1 MAVKSFKWS
10 DGTDFTIT
18 YDPVEGLST
27 IVVNTS
33 ELKADSSIKQRTA
46 VIELEM
52 VDDASKVARI
62 ALTQERSSSVVLL
75 FLIDGV
81 ADFEVET
88 EEETKNIPLSAVA
101 TKQGTGTEG
110 NTDYIMTASNY
121 GGSFTITT
129 DSALGSMVSIEAMGD
144 QVYAVV
150 AKNEEGLTGT
160 TVLTCKFDDPSV
172 GTAEASATLELIRG
186 RYVKQKVLRMT
197 LSETTIKADA
207 TSGTYVVLA
216 YKQYSDNTEE
226 LDTDVAPN
234 GDVTQLANVTEVSDV
249 DWFSIPSKG
258 VWDATK
264 NESTTLDRSVE
275 LVARLED
282 YVDATASLTQEKLAQ
297 DEYSDPTVEFSYATM
312 TWEGGLV
319 TPNVI
324 VRQHVKRADGTEEDL
339 SSSFVEGGNLE
350 YTVSGF
356 SRVSGFSINPDAMTG
371 ALDWSKNNSDTEDRE
386 VEIRLIVV
394 ANNKTGTGTATAMQS
409 KVTDVRYEAPYGLAV
424 NLLDKVPA
432 KGGTITLDA
441 YKSFE
446 PTGTFNQVKIVGES
460 REILTLTIADI
471 SQRDCEPKDFYGEPM
486 GYTIYDVGRPVGE
499 VTFKYMANGQW
510 GETTL
515 TVQQEPNKVERIE
528 YRNLDILEFSY
539 SSLYSFAGE
548 IAPTLTIQAERARIW
563 TSGSESVDTF
573 TASWHS
579 EDLIT
584 NSKWV
589 LDSSVI
595 GGDVTPNYDFTDYIL
610 PLVFVEVV
618 DVDGLS
624 MREDGRV
631 IWEANNTESARSGRI
646 KVTVQVGAEEYH
658 PNISNTVTATAEAEA
673 VQQNFK
679 VQLFGYLRYH
689 SQIDSTAIRIG
700 SSMFCVLPVGTSDT
714 EPVKVNIPYSDIE
727 IMSSQWTGDIASSSV
742 AFVSI
747 PFPEKPIEWA
757 SYWGSFNMLTTDYQ
771 ETGTDYYARV
781 SFSFFKSKNG
791 DGDIKDAT
799 WVADSKLSDLAE
811 GKIIGNAM
819 QSDWM
824 RTKMPI
830 VEPNSA
836 VETSF
841 SIVDP
846 DNPPTS
852 AEDTSKLVCDIIRMN
867 VELFDNEAGQQQD
880 TYYRPTITLEYD
892 EAPWE
897 GGTVDPRFKVFQKVT
912 YGATSETKT
921 LELQPYQY
929 EVLSWYLDPNSK
941 GVTLDTNPSSP
952 TQGRL
957 TWSENTESARH
968 ASVTV
973 RVRANWQISEDSTT
987 SGGTGVDADSSVG
1000 TNNLLGAKSIVA
1012 IQKVYAGTTYGD
1024 PYGLELS
1031 APDIPASGGD
1041 VTSSMITLSGVIYQD
1056 KSTGYPA
1063 VVTTEEFSVSDITS
1077 TRWSP
1082 TFIHGDNLKAGIFPR
1097 QRKGY
1102 MTCYYTV
1109 NGKEGSS
1116 EVAIYQEENEQ
1127 FMSGYYN
1134 HSIDTFAYPV
1144 LSAIAGTAVVDLV
1157 VSFNRKITYTSGFEY
1172 AEETFTATFNRRQ
1185 DSWSWVVDSD
1195 YNKNAPTTAIS
1206 SVRFAY
1212 DGTHTTGATLS
1223 ETIGSVQWV
1232 ANNTKADREVSI
1244 EATVKFA
1251 DGTTLRGTADSVQ
1264 TDFSMTVPSFFEIR
1278 YGGTTA
1284 TQIGAGMFGIM
1295 TEQGGSTNPLIFN
1308 VPITRTELGSNHTAS
1323 GVSTPNTFSVPYPL
1337 KENSFMYFGGGRPNT
1352 YGYVDA
1358 YPTSITYAARLTWI
1372 FYSGTQANG
1381 TELARAS
1388 MNQLADGVA
1397 VNNYSAYPY
1406 TTSASSQKLMF
1417 TNSSGSTNKTFA
1429 FAYTDSDGELVPN
1442 VGSIKLLVEVYDAV
1456 VIPDTYSAPLIAFS
1470 YTQAAIGGA
1479 TITPKISSITQYRYP
1494 QGDTSNGELL
1504 NLLNTS
1510 GYSLSYSRQS
1520 GSTAPTIN
1528 SSTGA
1533 ITWPKN
1539 TGAPRE
1545 VVVRAKLTANGVT
1558 NNDTTRNIATS
1569 AQVGSEYGTP
1579 TGLKLSVANLPA
1591 GGGTRYASE
1600 VVLSGTISQT
1610 LKQGSTTTTLSLSA
1624 SDIESKT
1631 WSVSSLKANSLGTT
1645 TTNSLKTVGT
1655 FKLTYVVNG
1664 VEGTASVTLYQD
1676 INELTLGSYY
1686 NNKVVSFS
1694 YPDKSALAGNVYPDS
1709 LVLSFN
1715 RQGTYTSGA
1724 NAPLETWRATWLG
1737 YNTTTQ
1743 VNEWEWDITS
1753 WYNTQEPTSAIG
1765 TMKFTTVG
1773 SANGSEIFNTSG
1785 RLYWSANSTGADRS
1799 RGVLLTVSLNGTSVT
1814 STTYP
1819 KQLAYAMTLPIYY
1832 QVTSTSAYATSS
1844 AGQVGSSLFML
1855 LPEQGSAAEPLSVA
1869 TPITKAYN
1877 IGKAVALSQPSAFV
1891 VNYPTKANS
1900 YMCYGKGMVEVSPL
1914 GHDYAVDV
1922 TWIFL
1927 KGSTNG
1933 TGGTEVARAKASL
1946 LPANSTIAYDST
1958 KQLKFTNSN
1967 GSTNKTFAFSDS
1979 NGNALVDTIKVLV
1992 NVVDVVV
1999 APNTYAAPKA
2009 TGSYASATTP
2019 VSVSG
2024 GTDAFTLKTL
2034 TQVVTYG
2041 DGSGTS
2047 TLNLLQSAN
2056 ASMWSKTF
2064 SKQSGSGTVNASDGT
2079 VTWSANTGDARS
2091 TVVRLTINANGVPAT
2106 FDFES
2111 KQAGVVDT
2119 SKTITLKTYAIASTS
2134 DSSSLYYYNTTIGAN
2149 GSVSISAVGSSTA
2162 NPVVINASLTER
2174 TAVSDGTVDNA
2185 SSGVVSSS
2193 ALSVKLDKPEAL
2205 VSSVVLNGSV
2215 IVKDS
2220 SGNYVDSYTMQMQV
2234 VFRKGT
2240 TIVSESA
2247 WTAYGVTAYNTT
2259 VAMGT
2264 SFRFFN
2270 TGSST
2275 ANVDNV
2281 LLRFRVK

>member
-27 IVVNTS
+27 VVINTS

-81 ADFEVET
+81 TDFEVET
-88 EEETKNIPLSAVA
+88 EEEAKNIPLSAVA

-129 DSALGSMVSIEAMGD
+129 DSALGSMVSIEAVGD

-160 TVLTCKFDDPSV
+160 TVLTCKFADPSV

-216 YKQYSDNTEE
+216 YKQYSDDTEE

-258 VWDATK
+258 VWEATE

-275 LVARLED
+275 LVARLEG
-282 YVDATASLTQEKLAQ
+282 YEDATASLTQEKLAQ
-297 DEYSDPTVEFSYATM
+297 DEYSDPTVEFSYAPM

-356 SRVSGFSINPDAMTG
+356 SRVSGFSINPDTMTG
-371 ALDWSKNNSDTEDRE
+371 AIDWSKNDSDTEDRE
-386 VEIRLIVV
+386 VEIRLVVV
-394 ANNKTGTGTATAMQS
+394 ANNKTGTGTATAVQS

-460 REILTLTIADI
+460 REVLTLTVADI
-471 SQRDCEPKDFYGEPM
+471 SQRDCEPKDFYGESM
-486 GYTIYDVGRPVGE
+486 GYTIYDAGRSVGE

-510 GETTL
+510 GETVL
-515 TVQQEPNKVERIE
+515 TVLQEPNKVERIE
-528 YRNLDILEFSY
+528 YRNLEILEFSY

-548 IAPTLTIQAERARIW
+548 IAPTLTIQAERVCLW

-595 GGDVTPNYDFTDYIL
+595 GGNATPNYDFTDYIL
-610 PLVFVEVV
+610 PLVFVEVEG
-618 DVDGLS
+618 VDGLS

-714 EPVKVNIPYSDIE
+714 EPVKVNIPYGDIE
-727 IMSSQWTGDIASSSV
+727 IMSSQWTDDIASSSV

-771 ETGTDYYARV
+771 ETGIDYYARV

-799 WVADSKLSDLAE
+799 WIADSKLSDLAE

-852 AEDTSKLVCDIIRMN
+852 AADTSKLVCDIIRMN
-867 VELFDNEAGQQQD
+867 VELFDNEEVQQQD

-912 YGATSETKT
+912 YGATAETVT

-941 GVTLDTNPSSP
+941 GVTLDTNTSSP

-957 TWSENTESARH
+957 TWSENTESARY

-973 RVRANWQISEDSTT
+973 RVRANWQVSEDSTT
-987 SGGTGVDADSSVG
+987 SGGAGVDADSSVG
-1000 TNNLLGAKSIVA
+1000 TNNLLGAKSTVA
-1012 IQKVYAGTTYGD
+1012 IQMVYAGTTYGE

-1031 APDIPASGGD
+1031 APDIPASGGY

-1056 KSTGYPA
+1056 KSVGYPA
-1063 VVTTEEFSVSDITS
+1063 VVTTERFRVSDITS
-1077 TRWSP
+1077 IRWSP
-1082 TFIHGDNLKAGIFPR
+1082 TSIRGNDLKAGVFPR

-1116 EVAIYQEENEQ
+1116 EVAIYQEANKR
-1127 FMSGYYN
+1127 FMSDYYN
-1134 HSIDTFAYPV
+1134 HSIDAFAYPV

-1195 YNKNAPTTAIS
+1195 YSQNAPTTAIS
-1206 SVRFAY
+1206 SVRFGY
-1212 DGTHTTGATLS
+1212 DGAQTTGASLS
-1223 ETIGSVQWV
+1223 ETIGSVQWT

-1244 EATVKFA
+1244 EVTVKFA
-1251 DGTTLRGTADSVQ
+1251 DNTKLTAVADSVQ
-1264 TDFSMTVPSFFEIR
+1264 TDFSMTIPSFFEIS
-1278 YGGTTA
+1278 YSGTTA
-1284 TQIGAGMFGIM
+1284 TQVGVGMFGIM

-1308 VPITRTELGSNHTAS
+1308 VPIARTELGSDHIAS
-1323 GVSTPNTFSVPYPL
+1323 GVSTPNAFSVPYPL
-1337 KENSFMYFGGGRPNT
+1337 KENSFMYFGGGRPDT

-1358 YPTSITYAARLTWI
+1358 SPTSTTYAARLTWI
-1372 FYSGTQANG
+1372 FYSGTQADG

-1388 MNQLADGVA
+1388 MDKLVDGVA

-1417 TNSSGSTNKTFA
+1417 TNSSGSANKTFA
-1429 FAYTDSDGELVPN
+1429 FARTDSDGALVPN
-1442 VGSIKLLVEVYDAV
+1442 VGSIKLLVKVYDAV
-1456 VIPDTYSAPLIAFS
+1456 VIPDTYSAPLILFS

-1494 QGDTSNGELL
+1494 KGDTSNGELL

-1533 ITWPKN
+1533 VTWPNN

-1569 AQVGSEYGTP
+1569 SQAGSEDT
-1579 TGLKLSVANLPA
+1579 
-1591 GGGTRYASE
+1591 
-1600 VVLSGTISQT
+1600 SQT
-1610 LKQGSTTTTLSLSA
+1610 
-1624 SDIESKT
+1624 
-1631 WSVSSLKANSLGTT
+1631 
-1645 TTNSLKTVGT
+1645 
-1655 FKLTYVVNG
+1655 
-1664 VEGTASVTLYQD
+1664 
-1676 INELTLGSYY
+1676 
-1686 NNKVVSFS
+1686 
-1694 YPDKSALAGNVYPDS
+1694 
-1709 LVLSFN
+1709 
-1715 RQGTYTSGA
+1715 
-1724 NAPLETWRATWLG
+1724 
-1737 YNTTTQ
+1737 
-1743 VNEWEWDITS
+1743 
-1753 WYNTQEPTSAIG
+1753 
-1765 TMKFTTVG
+1765 
-1773 SANGSEIFNTSG
+1773 
-1785 RLYWSANSTGADRS
+1785 
-1799 RGVLLTVSLNGTSVT
+1799 
-1814 STTYP
+1814 
-1819 KQLAYAMTLPIYY
+1819 
-1832 QVTSTSAYATSS
+1832 
-1844 AGQVGSSLFML
+1844 
-1855 LPEQGSAAEPLSVA
+1855 
-1869 TPITKAYN
+1869 
-1877 IGKAVALSQPSAFV
+1877 
-1891 VNYPTKANS
+1891 
-1900 YMCYGKGMVEVSPL
+1900 
-1914 GHDYAVDV
+1914 
-1922 TWIFL
+1922 
-1927 KGSTNG
+1927 
-1933 TGGTEVARAKASL
+1933 ASL
-1946 LPANSTIAYDST
+1946 LPYMN
-1958 KQLKFTNSN
+1958 NNPN
-1967 GSTNKTFAFSDS
+1967 G
-1979 NGNALVDTIKVLV
+1979 
-1992 NVVDVVV
+1992 
-1999 APNTYAAPKA
+1999 YE
-2009 TGSYASATTP
+2009 SYAMIGGSA
-2019 VSVSG
+2019 V
-2024 GTDAFTLKTL
+2024 
-2034 TQVVTYG
+2034 
-2041 DGSGTS
+2041 
-2047 TLNLLQSAN
+2047 
-2056 ASMWSKTF
+2056 
-2064 SKQSGSGTVNASDGT
+2064 
-2079 VTWSANTGDARS
+2079 
-2091 TVVRLTINANGVPAT
+2091 I
-2106 FDFES
+2106 
-2111 KQAGVVDT
+2111 
-2119 SKTITLKTYAIASTS
+2119 
-2134 DSSSLYYYNTTIGAN
+2134 
-2149 GSVSISAVGSSTA
+2149 SISAVEPTGSIAISTSPYSIS
-2162 NPVVINASLTER
+2162 NSLYST
-2174 TAVSDGTVDNA
+2174 
-2185 SSGVVSSS
+2185 SSVATSYKMFS
-2193 ALSVKLDKPEAL
+2193 PNAL
-2205 VSSVVLNGSV
+2205 VSSIRINSSSCSV
-2215 IVKDS
+2215 QTS
-2220 SGNYVDSYTMQMQV
+2220 SGDNVDGVSYKMKV
-2234 VFRKGT
+2234 AFIKGT
-2240 TIVSESA
+2240 TVVSESA
-2247 WTAYGVTAYNTT
+2247 WSSVTSGSLNTT
-2259 VAMGT
+2259 LSMGT
-2264 SFRFFN
+2264 PFRFFN
-2270 TGSST
+2270 SGSTT
-2275 ANVDNV
+2275 ANVDGVV
-2281 LLRFRVK
+2281 LYIDVQ

>member
-81 ADFEVET
+81 TDFEVET
-88 EEETKNIPLSAVA
+88 EEEVKNIPLSAVA

-129 DSALGSMVSIEAMGD
+129 DSALESMVSIEAIGD
-144 QVYAVV
+144 RVYAVV

-282 YVDATASLTQEKLAQ
+282 YEDATASLTQEKLAQ

-356 SRVSGFSINPDAMTG
+356 SRVSGFSINPDTMTG

-386 VEIRLIVV
+386 VEIRLVVV
-394 ANNKTGTGTATAMQS
+394 ANNKTGTGTATAVQS
-409 KVTDVRYEAPYGLAV
+409 KVTDVKYEAPYGLAV

-446 PTGTFNQVKIVGES
+446 PTGTFNQVKIVGEN
-460 REILTLTIADI
+460 REILTLTVADI

-486 GYTIYDVGRPVGE
+486 GYTIYDAGRPVDE
-499 VTFKYMANGQW
+499 VVFKYMANGQW

-548 IAPTLTIQAERARIW
+548 IAPTLTIQAERARLW

-646 KVTVQVGAEEYH
+646 KVTVQVGAEEYY

-714 EPVKVNIPYSDIE
+714 EPVKVNIPYGDIE
-727 IMSSQWTGDIASSSV
+727 IMSSQWTDNIASSSV

-757 SYWGSFNMLTTDYQ
+757 SYWGSFNMLTADYQ

-799 WVADSKLSDLAE
+799 WIADSKFSDLAE

-867 VELFDNEAGQQQD
+867 VELFDNEEGQQQD

-912 YGATSETKT
+912 YGATAETKT

-941 GVTLDTNPSSP
+941 GVTLDTNTSSP

-957 TWSENTESARH
+957 TWSENTESARY

-1012 IQKVYAGTTYGD
+1012 IQKVYAGTTYGE

-1056 KSTGYPA
+1056 KSVGYPA

-1116 EVAIYQEENEQ
+1116 EVAIYQEENKQ
-1127 FMSGYYN
+1127 FMSDYYN

-1206 SVRFAY
+1206 SVRFGY
-1212 DGTHTTGATLS
+1212 DGAQTSGASLS
-1223 ETIGSVQWV
+1223 ETIGSVQWA

-1244 EATVKFA
+1244 EVTIKFA
-1251 DGTTLRGTADSVQ
+1251 DNTTLTAVADSVQ
-1264 TDFSMTVPSFFEIR
+1264 TDFSMTVPSFFEIN
-1278 YGGTTA
+1278 YSGTTA

-1308 VPITRTELGSNHTAS
+1308 VPITRTELGSDNTAS

-1388 MNQLADGVA
+1388 MDQLADGVA

-1417 TNSSGSTNKTFA
+1417 TNSSGSTNKAFA

-1645 TTNSLKTVGT
+1645 TTNSLKVVGT

-1676 INELTLGSYY
+1676 INTLTLGSYY

-1694 YPDKSALAGNVYPDS
+1694 YPDKSALAGNVYPELS
-1709 LVLSFN
+1709 VSFN
-1715 RQGTYTSGA
+1715 RQGSYSSGA
-1724 NAPLETWRATWLG
+1724 SAPLETWIATYEG
-1737 YNTTTQ
+1737 YNSTTQ
-1743 VNEWEWDITS
+1743 KQEWSWEITS

-1765 TMKFTTVG
+1765 TMTFTTVG
-1773 SANGSEIFNTSG
+1773 ATNGSEIYNTSG
-1785 RLYWSANSTGADRS
+1785 RLYWSDNSSGAERS
-1799 RGVLLTVSLNGTSVT
+1799 RGVKVTVSLNGTSVT

-1819 KQLAYAMTLPIYY
+1819 KQLAYAMTLPVYY

-1844 AGQVGSSLFML
+1844 AGQVGSSLFMF
-1855 LPEQGSAAEPLSVA
+1855 LPEQGSVAEPLSVA

-1877 IGKAVALSQPSAFV
+1877 IGKAVALSQRSAFV
-1891 VNYPTKANS
+1891 VNYPTKSNS
-1900 YMCYGKGMVEVSPL
+1900 YMCYGKGMVEVSPS
-1914 GHDYAVDV
+1914 GHEYAADV

-1927 KGSTNG
+1927 KGGSS
-1933 TGGTEVARAKASL
+1933 GTEVARAKASL
-1946 LPANSTIAYDST
+1946 LPTNSNIAYDSS
-1958 KQLKFTNSN
+1958 KQLKFTNSS
-1967 GSTNKTFAFSDS
+1967 GSTNKTFAFADS
-1979 NGNALVDTIKVLV
+1979 SGNALVDAIKVLV
-1992 NVVDVVV
+1992 NVVDV
-1999 APNTYAAPKA
+1999 AADPDVYGDITINGKY
-2009 TGSYASATTP
+2009 TSTSSSPISVNGS
-2019 VSVSG
+2019 
-2024 GTDAFTLKTL
+2024 TDAFTLL
-2034 TQVVTYG
+2034 GLFQEVTYG
-2041 DGSGTS
+2041 DGSGTG
-2047 TLNLLQSAN
+2047 TVDLTKSAN
-2056 ASMWSKTF
+2056 ASMIQSKTF
-2064 SKQSGSGTVNASDGT
+2064 KVVSGAASVNSSSGL
-2079 VTWSANTGDARS
+2079 VTWPANTGSARTS
-2091 TVVRLTINANGVPAT
+2091 TIRLTIKANDVTAT
-2106 FDFES
+2106 KDFTTW
-2111 KQAGVVDT
+2111 QAGVVDT
-2119 SKTITLKTYAIASTS
+2119 SQTASL
-2134 DSSSLYYYNTTIGAN
+2134 SLYMNNNPNGYESYAKIG
-2149 GSVSISAVGSSTA
+2149 GSAVISISAVEPTDNIAISTSPYSISNSLHSTSSVAT
-2162 NPVVINASLTER
+2162 SYKM
-2174 TAVSDGTVDNA
+2174 
-2185 SSGVVSSS
+2185 
-2193 ALSVKLDKPEAL
+2193 LSPNAL
-2205 VSSVVLNGSV
+2205 VSSIKITNSSCSV
-2215 IVKDS
+2215 QTS
-2220 SGNYVDSYTMQMQV
+2220 SGDNVDGVSYKMKVAFM
-2234 VFRKGT
+2234 KGT
-2240 TIVSESA
+2240 TVVSESA
-2247 WTAYGVTAYNTT
+2247 WSSVTSGSLNTT
-2259 VAMGT
+2259 LSMGT

-2270 TGSST
+2270 SGSTT
-2275 ANVDNV
+2275 ANVDRVV
-2281 LLRFRVK
+2281 LYIDVQ

>member
-27 IVVNTS
+27 IIVNTS

-81 ADFEVET
+81 TDFEVET

-150 AKNEEGLTGT
+150 AKNEDGLTGT

-234 GDVTQLANVTEVSDV
+234 GDVTQLATVTEVSDV

-282 YVDATASLTQEKLAQ
+282 YEDATASLTQEKLAQ

-356 SRVSGFSINPDAMTG
+356 SRVSGFSINPDTMTG

-386 VEIRLIVV
+386 VEIRLVVV
-394 ANNKTGTGTATAMQS
+394 ANNKTGTGTATAVQS
-409 KVTDVRYEAPYGLAV
+409 KVTDVKYEAPYGLAV
-424 NLLDKVPA
+424 NLLDSVPA

-446 PTGTFNQVKIVGES
+446 PTGTFNQVKIVGEN

-510 GETTL
+510 GETVL

-528 YRNLDILEFSY
+528 YRNLEILEFSY

-548 IAPTLTIQAERARIW
+548 IAPTLTIQAERVRIW

-727 IMSSQWTGDIASSSV
+727 IMSSQWTDNIASSSV

-757 SYWGSFNMLTTDYQ
+757 SYWGNFNMLTTDYQ

-799 WVADSKLSDLAE
+799 WIADSKLSDLAE

-819 QSDWM
+819 QSDWL

-880 TYYRPTITLEYD
+880 VYYRPTIDLEYD

-957 TWSENTESARH
+957 TWSENTESARY

-1012 IQKVYAGTTYGD
+1012 IQKVYAGTTYGE

-1056 KSTGYPA
+1056 KSVGYPA
-1063 VVTTEEFSVSDITS
+1063 IVTTEEFSVSDITS

-1082 TFIHGDNLKAGIFPR
+1082 TSVHGDNLKAGIFPR

-1116 EVAIYQEENEQ
+1116 EVAIYQ
-1127 FMSGYYN
+1127 
-1134 HSIDTFAYPV
+1134 
-1144 LSAIAGTAVVDLV
+1144 
-1157 VSFNRKITYTSGFEY
+1157 
-1172 AEETFTATFNRRQ
+1172 
-1185 DSWSWVVDSD
+1185 
-1195 YNKNAPTTAIS
+1195 
-1206 SVRFAY
+1206 
-1212 DGTHTTGATLS
+1212 
-1223 ETIGSVQWV
+1223 
-1232 ANNTKADREVSI
+1232 
-1244 EATVKFA
+1244 
-1251 DGTTLRGTADSVQ
+1251 
-1264 TDFSMTVPSFFEIR
+1264 
-1278 YGGTTA
+1278 
-1284 TQIGAGMFGIM
+1284 
-1295 TEQGGSTNPLIFN
+1295 
-1308 VPITRTELGSNHTAS
+1308 
-1323 GVSTPNTFSVPYPL
+1323 
-1337 KENSFMYFGGGRPNT
+1337 
-1352 YGYVDA
+1352 
-1358 YPTSITYAARLTWI
+1358 
-1372 FYSGTQANG
+1372 
-1381 TELARAS
+1381 
-1388 MNQLADGVA
+1388 
-1397 VNNYSAYPY
+1397 
-1406 TTSASSQKLMF
+1406 
-1417 TNSSGSTNKTFA
+1417 
-1429 FAYTDSDGELVPN
+1429 
-1442 VGSIKLLVEVYDAV
+1442 
-1456 VIPDTYSAPLIAFS
+1456 
-1470 YTQAAIGGA
+1470 
-1479 TITPKISSITQYRYP
+1479 
-1494 QGDTSNGELL
+1494 
-1504 NLLNTS
+1504 
-1510 GYSLSYSRQS
+1510 
-1520 GSTAPTIN
+1520 
-1528 SSTGA
+1528 
-1533 ITWPKN
+1533 
-1539 TGAPRE
+1539 
-1545 VVVRAKLTANGVT
+1545 
-1558 NNDTTRNIATS
+1558 
-1569 AQVGSEYGTP
+1569 
-1579 TGLKLSVANLPA
+1579 
-1591 GGGTRYASE
+1591 
-1600 VVLSGTISQT
+1600 
-1610 LKQGSTTTTLSLSA
+1610 
-1624 SDIESKT
+1624 
-1631 WSVSSLKANSLGTT
+1631 
-1645 TTNSLKTVGT
+1645 
-1655 FKLTYVVNG
+1655 
-1664 VEGTASVTLYQD
+1664 D

-1686 NNKVVSFS
+1686 NNKIVSYS
-1694 YPDKSALAGNVYPDS
+1694 YPDKSAIAGSVYPE
-1709 LVLSFN
+1709 LTVSFN
-1715 RQGTYTSGA
+1715 RQGSYSSGA
-1724 NAPLETWRATWLG
+1724 SAPLETWVGSFEWNYTTSKAEWTW
-1737 YNTTTQ
+1737 
-1743 VNEWEWDITS
+1743 VVDS
-1753 WYNTQEPTSAIG
+1753 WYNLQDPTSAI
-1765 TMKFTTVG
+1765 TKVG
-1773 SANGSEIFNTSG
+1773 FSVVTAVTGASLKTLSG
-1785 RLYWSANSTGADRS
+1785 RIEWTDNSSGADK
-1799 RGVLLTVSLNGTSVT
+1799 VCTVKASVT
-1814 STTYP
+1814 MNGVTVTKQATSTQTT
-1819 KQLAYAMTLPIYY
+1819 YAMTLPIYY

-1877 IGKAVALSQPSAFV
+1877 VGKAVALSQRSAFI
-1891 VNYPTKANS
+1891 VNYPTKSNS

-1927 KGSTNG
+1927 KGSTDG

-1958 KQLKFTNSN
+1958 KQLKFINSN

-1979 NGNALVDTIKVLV
+1979 NGNALVDTIKVLI
-1992 NVVDVVV
+1992 NVVDVVA

-2019 VSVSG
+2019 ISVSG

-2034 TQVVTYG
+2034 TQIVTYG

-2056 ASMWSKTF
+2056 ASMWSKSF
-2064 SKQSGSGTVNASDGT
+2064 SKQSGSGTVNTSDGT

-2119 SKTITLKTYAIASTS
+2119 SKTITLKTYTIASTS
-2134 DSSSLYYYNTTIGAN
+2134 DSSSLYYYNTMIGAN

-2193 ALSVKLDKPEAL
+2193 ALSVKLEKPEAL
-2205 VSSVVLNGSV
+2205 ISSVVLNGSV

-2220 SGNYVDSYTMQMQV
+2220 SGSYVDSYTMQMQV

-2240 TIVSESA
+2240 TVVSESA
-2247 WTAYGVTAYNTT
+2247 WTAYGVTAYNST

>member
-81 ADFEVET
+81 TDFEVET
-88 EEETKNIPLSAVA
+88 EEAIKNIPLSAVA

-129 DSALGSMVSIEAMGD
+129 DSSLESMVSIETMGD

-160 TVLTCKFDDPSV
+160 TVLTCKFNDPSV

-234 GDVTQLANVTEVSDV
+234 GDVTQLADVTEVSDV

-275 LVARLED
+275 LVARLEG
-282 YVDATASLTQEKLAQ
+282 YVEAMVLLTQEKLAQ

-356 SRVSGFSINPDAMTG
+356 SRVSGFSINPDTMTG

-386 VEIRLIVV
+386 VEIRLVVV
-394 ANNKTGTGTATAMQS
+394 ANNKTGTGTATAVQS
-409 KVTDVRYEAPYGLAV
+409 KVTDIKYEAPYGLAV

-460 REILTLTIADI
+460 REVLTLTVADI

-486 GYTIYDVGRPVGE
+486 GYTIYDVGRAVGE

-528 YRNLDILEFSY
+528 YRNLEILEFSY

-563 TSGSESVDTF
+563 TSGSESVDVF

-595 GGDVTPNYDFTDYIL
+595 GGNVTPNYDFTDYIL

-618 DVDGLS
+618 GVDGLS
-624 MREDGRV
+624 LREDGRV

-727 IMSSQWTGDIASSSV
+727 IMSSQWTDNIASSSV

-791 DGDIKDAT
+791 DGDIKEAT
-799 WVADSKLSDLAE
+799 WIADSKLSDLAE

-880 TYYRPTITLEYD
+880 IYYRPTITLEYD
-892 EAPWE
+892 DAPWE
-897 GGTVDPRFKVFQKVT
+897 GGTVDPRFRVFQKVT

-941 GVTLDTNPSSP
+941 GVTLDTNTSSP

-973 RVRANWQISEDSTT
+973 RVRANWQVGEDSTT
-987 SGGTGVDADSSVG
+987 SGGSGVDADSSVG
-1000 TNNLLGAKSIVA
+1000 SNNLLGAKSIVA
-1012 IQKVYAGTTYGD
+1012 IQKVYAGTTYGE
-1024 PYGLELS
+1024 PYGLELL

-1056 KSTGYPA
+1056 KSVGYPA

-1082 TFIHGDNLKAGIFPR
+1082 TSIHGDDLKAGIFPR
-1097 QRKGY
+1097 QWKGN

-1116 EVAIYQEENEQ
+1116 EVGIYQEANKQ
-1127 FMSGYYN
+1127 FMSDYYN

-1172 AEETFTATFNRRQ
+1172 AVETFTATFNRRQ

-1206 SVRFAY
+1206 SVRFGY
-1212 DGTHTTGATLS
+1212 NGAQTSGASLS

-1244 EATVKFA
+1244 EVTVKFA
-1251 DGTTLRGTADSVQ
+1251 DNTTLTAVADSVQ

-1295 TEQGGSTNPLIFN
+1295 TEQGGSANPLIFN
-1308 VPITRTELGSNHTAS
+1308 VPITLTELGDDRTAS

-1388 MNQLADGVA
+1388 MDQLADGVA

-1470 YTQAAIGGA
+1470 YSQAAIGGA
-1479 TITPKISSITQYRYP
+1479 TITPNISSITQYRYP
-1494 QGDTSNGELL
+1494 QGDTNKGELL

-1569 AQVGSEYGTP
+1569 AQTGSEYGIP
-1579 TGLKLSVANLPA
+1579 TGLELSVANLPA

-1610 LKQGSTTTTLSLSA
+1610 LKQGSTTTTLYLSA

-1631 WSVSSLKANSLGTT
+1631 WSVSSLKASSLGTT
-1645 TTNSLKTVGT
+1645 ITNSLKVVGT
-1655 FKLTYVVNG
+1655 FNLTYVVNG
-1664 VEGTASVTLYQD
+1664 IEGTASVTLYQD
-1676 INELTLGSYY
+1676 INELTLGDYY

-1724 NAPLETWRATWLG
+1724 DAPLETWQATWLG
-1737 YNTTTQ
+1737 YNDTTK

-1773 SANGSEIFNTSG
+1773 SANGSEIFSTSG

-1877 IGKAVALSQPSAFV
+1877 IGKDVALSQRSAFI
-1891 VNYPTKANS
+1891 VNYPTKSNS

-1927 KGSTNG
+1927 KGSVDG
-1933 TGGTEVARAKASL
+1933 IGGTEVARAKASL

-1967 GSTNKTFAFSDS
+1967 GSTNKTFVFSDS
-1979 NGNALVDTIKVLV
+1979 NGNALVDTIKVLI
-1992 NVVDVVV
+1992 NVVDVVA
-1999 APNTYAAPKA
+1999 APNTYEAPKA
-2009 TGSYASATTP
+2009 MGSYASAITP

-2024 GTDAFTLKTL
+2024 GTDAFTLQTL

-2056 ASMWSKTF
+2056 ASMWSKSF
-2064 SKQSGSGTVNASDGT
+2064 SRQSGLGTVNPSDGT

-2091 TVVRLTINANGVPAT
+2091 TVVRLTINANDVPAT

-2111 KQAGVVDT
+2111 TQAGVVDT

-2134 DSSSLYYYNTTIGAN
+2134 DSSSLYYYNTIIGAN
-2149 GSVSISAVGSSTA
+2149 GSVSISAAGSSTA
-2162 NPVVINASLTER
+2162 NPVVINASLAER
-2174 TAVSDGTVDNA
+2174 TAVSDGTIVNA
-2185 SSGVVSSS
+2185 SSGVLSSS
-2193 ALSVKLDKPEAL
+2193 ALSVKLAKPEAL
-2205 VSSVVLNGSV
+2205 ISSVVLSGSA

-2220 SGNYVDSYTMQMQV
+2220 SGSYVDSYTMQMQV

-2240 TIVSESA
+2240 IVVSESA
-2247 WTAYGVTAYNTT
+2247 WTDYGVTIDSST

-2270 TGSST
+2270 DGSST